1 MPVHLSSQLFYAK
14 SSYCISSGCYLV
26 TGSAVSL
33 GGWLDQYAEVML
45 TDLELATELY
55 FGFRSDGNPAKLM
68 LSLYHAQQGVE
79 KSFKMIAVAMGLVE
93 EKKLKRELGHYPV
106 IKTLQM
112 LLDETKRSIKALN
125 RSGQKQYSAWMNR
138 AERLLEDQNEE
149 LMNLLDFLRGTPCSE
164 RVSKA
169 LDLNIGLSKN
179 TFKELEKM
187 LESLES
193 ESDIVNAVQIQVATH
208 WLWLQFMVELYG
220 KTSSVKELL
229 EKRDPLTFEYLVQII
244 SGIKQQNLQ
253 FYQKSLRMIWES
265 QTESLRQLALIMPS
279 VIENTRKIMKN
290 PEDLYKFL
298 VNVIV
303 SLKDGGPPEPL
314 KVMRKATVTTAILA
328 LGIPQM
334 ADGKTLIDHILCL
347 DVFSECGRYVEPG
360 EGKTNMDLVAE
371 KQDATALLI
380 LSAQLWILLLYV
392 WYNFL
397 KSLEKEAKKS

>member
-1 MPVHLSSQLFYAK
+1 MRYPYIVSPLDT
-14 SSYCISSGCYLV
+14 ISV

-33 GGWLDQYAEVML
+33 GGWLDQYAEVTL

-112 LLDETKRSIKALN
+112 LLYETKKSMEALN
-125 RSGQKQYSAWMNR
+125 RSGQKQYPAWMNH
-138 AERLLEDQNEE
+138 AERFLKNQNKELKHLLS
-149 LMNLLDFLRGTPCSE
+149 FLRKAPCSE

-169 LDLNIGLSKN
+169 LDLNIGLGKN
-179 TFKELEKM
+179 AFKELEEM
-187 LESLES
+187 LKSLEN
-193 ESDIVNAVQIQVATH
+193 ESDIVNAVRIQVASH

-229 EKRDPLTFEYLVQII
+229 EKRDPLTFEYLAQII
-244 SGIKQQNLQ
+244 SGIKQQSLQ

-265 QTESLRQLALIMPS
+265 QTESLKQLALIMPS

-298 VNVIV
+298 VDVIV
-303 SLKDGGPPEPL
+303 SLKDGGAPKPL

-360 EGKTNMDLVAE
+360 KGKTNMDLVAE
-371 KQDATALLI
+371 KQDVAALLV
-380 LSAQLWILLLYV
+380 LSAQLWILLLYG

-397 KSLEKEAKKS
+397 KSLEKEAKEP